1 MKPQPMRLGDLSVG
15 FVHSLADAVRSH
27 GLDPQPL
34 LEQYGLDTARLA
46 EAGARLSI
54 PRYMRL
60 GHAAIQLTGDPA
72 LGLRM
77 GQLSRLSQ
85 AGLAGVTAAQA
96 PTVREAARCLTRFE
110 ALYGSNYRGQS
121 SFHEDADGAW
131 LRFYSI
137 SPYNAYNRFVVD
149 SILAGWLQQLG
160 SLGLPVKAERIEI
173 EFAQTDY
180 RDRYNSLGDCP
191 IQFGAEHNQ
200 LRLSQATLAQRNVE
214 HCPSTWRHLLQ
225 LCERE
230 LEQLTRTRSLR
241 ERITQLLGPLLNGGR
256 EPDLEEV
263 AARLKLPTWTLRR
276 KLAEEG
282 TQFRAIL
289 NDTRRD
295 LAMTYIRDTELAF
308 GEIAYLLGFASAEA
322 FQRAFKRW
330 SGQTPGNF
338 VAATGSPPEKTPPA
352 LQLGGVFCGFQ
363 RVQFE
368 SLEFQQFFLVIV
380 HGGLLVCGV

>member
-1 MKPQPMRLGDLSVG
+1 MKPVRLGDLSVG
-15 FVHSLADAVRSH
+15 FVHTLADAIQSH

-34 LEQYGLDTARLA
+34 LLQYGLDPARLS
-46 EAGARLSI
+46 EPGARLSI

-60 GHAAIQLTGDPA
+60 GHAAIQLTGDPS

-77 GQLSRLSQ
+77 GQLSRMNQL
-85 AGLAGVTAAQA
+85 GLAGVTAAQA
-96 PTVREAARCLTRFE
+96 PNVREAARTLTRFE
-110 ALYGSNYRGQS
+110 ALYGANYRGQS
-121 SFHEDADGAW
+121 SFHEDAQGAW

-149 SILAGWLQQLG
+149 SILAGWLQQMATLCQQ
-160 SLGLPVKAERIEI
+160 PVLAERIEI
-173 EFAQTDY
+173 EFAAPDY
-180 RDRYNSLGDCP
+180 SASYTVLGDCP
-191 IQFGAEHNQ
+191 IQFGAELNQ
-200 LRLSQATLAQRNVE
+200 LRLSQHSLGLRNPQ
-214 HCPSTWRHLLQ
+214 HCPSTWHLLLQ

-241 ERITQLLGPLLNGGR
+241 ERITRLLGPMLNGGR

-330 SGQTPGNF
+330 NSQTPGEF
-338 VAATGSPPEKTPPA
+338 RRS
-352 LQLGGVFCGFQ
+352 Q
-363 RVQFE
+363 RH
-368 SLEFQQFFLVIV
+368 SA
-380 HGGLLVCGV
+380 

>member
-1 MKPQPMRLGDLSVG
+1 MNMKPQPMRLGDLSVG
-15 FVHSLADAVRSH
+15 FVHSLADAVASH
-27 GLDPQPL
+27 GQDPQPL
-34 LEQYGLDTARLA
+34 LEQYGLDAARLA
-46 EAGARLSI
+46 EPGARLSI
-54 PRYMRL
+54 PRYMRM
-60 GHAAIQLTGDPA
+60 GHAAIQQTQDPA

-96 PTVREAARCLTRFE
+96 PTVREAARCLIRFE
-110 ALYGSNYRGQS
+110 PLYGSNYRGQS
-121 SFHEDADGAW
+121 SFHEDAHGAW

-149 SILAGWLQQLG
+149 SIIAGWLAQLSSVG
-160 SLGLPVKAERIEI
+160 GVALRAERIEI
-173 EFAQTDY
+173 EFTEPAYLEAY
-180 RDRYNSLGDCP
+180 RTLGDCP
-191 IQFGAEHNQ
+191 IQFGAERNQ
-200 LRLSQATLAQRNVE
+200 LRLGLDTLAQRNHQ
-214 HCPSTWRHLLQ
+214 HCPSTWRHLVQ

-241 ERITQLLGPLLNGGR
+241 ERIIQLLGPLLNGGR

-330 SGQTPGNF
+330 NDQTPGEF
-338 VAATGSPPEKTPPA
+338 RRSHRAT
-352 LQLGGVFCGFQ
+352 
-363 RVQFE
+363 
-368 SLEFQQFFLVIV
+368 
-380 HGGLLVCGV
+380 

>member
-1 MKPQPMRLGDLSVG
+1 MRLGDLSVG

-27 GLDPQPL
+27 GIDPQPL
-34 LEQYGLDTARLA
+34 LEQYGLDSARLG
-46 EAGARLSI
+46 EACARLSI

-60 GHAAIQLTGDPA
+60 GHSAIQLTDNPG

-96 PTVREAARCLTRFE
+96 PTVREAARCLIRFE

-121 SFHEDADGAW
+121 SFHEDAQGAW

-149 SILAGWLQQLG
+149 SIIAGWLQQL
-160 SLGLPVKAERIEI
+160 SSVSATPLRADRIEI
-173 EFAQTDY
+173 EFAEPDY
-180 RDRYNSLGDCP
+180 REAYGALGDCP
-191 IQFGAEHNQ
+191 IQFGAEQNQ
-200 LRLSQATLAQRNVE
+200 LRFGLDTLALRNPV

-276 KLAEEG
+276 RLAEEG

-330 SGQTPGNF
+330 SGQTPG
-338 VAATGSPPEKTPPA
+338 
-352 LQLGGVFCGFQ
+352 
-363 RVQFE
+363 
-368 SLEFQQFFLVIV
+368 EFRRSHRQSA
-380 HGGLLVCGV
+380 

>member
-1 MKPQPMRLGDLSVG
+1 MRLGDLSVG
-15 FVHSLADAVRSH
+15 FVHSLIDAVRSH
-27 GLDPQPL
+27 GQDPSPL
-34 LEQYGLDTARLA
+34 LEQYALDPARLA
-46 EAGARLSI
+46 QAGARLSI

-60 GHAAIQLTGDPA
+60 GHGAIQLTGDPA

-77 GQLSRLSQ
+77 GRLSRLSQ

-96 PTVREAARCLTRFE
+96 PNVREAARCLTRFE

-121 SFHEDADGAW
+121 SFHEDANGAW

-149 SILAGWLQQLG
+149 SIISGWLQQL
-160 SLGLPVKAERIEI
+160 SSVAAQAILAEQIDI
-173 EFAQTDY
+173 EFERPDY
-180 RDRYNSLGDCP
+180 HDAYAVLGPTP
-191 IQFGAEHNQ
+191 IQFGVEQNQ
-200 LRLSQATLAQRNVE
+200 LRLSQASLGLRNPE

-241 ERITQLLGPLLNGGR
+241 ERIIQMLGPLLNGGR

-263 AARLKLPTWTLRR
+263 ATRLKLPTWTLRR

-330 SGQTPGNF
+330 NGQTPGEF
-338 VAATGSPPEKTPPA
+338 RRSH
-352 LQLGGVFCGFQ
+352 
-363 RVQFE
+363 RQF
-368 SLEFQQFFLVIV
+368 
-380 HGGLLVCGV
+380 G

>member
-1 MKPQPMRLGDLSVG
+1 MNPPRVRLGDLSVG
-15 FVHSLADAVRSH
+15 FVHSLADAVRSYGQDPLPLLTQF
-27 GLDPQPL
+27 GLDPS
-34 LEQYGLDTARLA
+34 RLA
-46 EAGARLSI
+46 EPGGRLSI
-54 PRYMRL
+54 PRYMHV
-60 GHAAIQLTGDPA
+60 GNAAIQLTGEPG

-77 GQLSRLSQ
+77 GQLSRISQ

-96 PTVREAARCLTRFE
+96 PTVREAARCLIHFE
-110 ALYGSNYRGQS
+110 ALYGANYRGQS
-121 SFHEDADGAW
+121 SFHEDAQGAW

-149 SILAGWLQQLG
+149 SILTSWAQQLSTLAG
-160 SLGLPVKAERIEI
+160 CRLLAEKIDI
-173 EFAQTDY
+173 EFSQPSYAEAY
-180 RDRYNSLGDCP
+180 REFSAHSVNFDAD
-191 IQFGAEHNQ
+191 FNQ
-200 LRLSQATLAQRNVE
+200 LRLSQESLALRNPD

-225 LCERE
+225 LCDKE

-241 ERITQLLGPLLNGGR
+241 ERIIQLLGPLLNGGR

-282 TQFRAIL
+282 TQYRAIL

-330 SGQTPGNF
+330 NGQTPGEF
-338 VAATGSPPEKTPPA
+338 RRS
-352 LQLGGVFCGFQ
+352 Q
-363 RVQFE
+363 RQA
-368 SLEFQQFFLVIV
+368 
-380 HGGLLVCGV
+380 G

>member
-1 MKPQPMRLGDLSVG
+1 MKPLTIRLGDLSTG
-15 FVHSLADAVRSH
+15 FVDCLADAVRSYGYNPLPLLTEY
-27 GLDPQPL
+27 GLDP
-34 LEQYGLDTARLA
+34 ARLA
-46 EAGARLSI
+46 QPLARLSI

-60 GHAAIQLTGDPA
+60 GHAAIILTGEPA

-77 GQLSRLSQ
+77 GQVSKLPH

-96 PTVREAARCLTRFE
+96 PTVREAARTLIRFE
-110 ALYGSNYRGQS
+110 PLYGSNYRGQS
-121 SFHEDADGAW
+121 SFHEDTQGAW

-149 SILAGWLQQLG
+149 SIIAGWLQQLSCVAG
-160 SLGLPVKAERIEI
+160 EPLHSEHIDI
-173 EFAQTDY
+173 EFAEPEYAEAYGTL
-180 RDRYNSLGDCP
+180 SLAP
-191 IQFGAEHNQ
+191 INFGAQTNQ
-200 LRLSQATLAQRNVE
+200 LRLDHATLELRNPV
-214 HCPSTWRHLLQ
+214 HCPSTWAHLLQ

-230 LEQLTRTRSLR
+230 LEQMTRTRSLR

-256 EPDLEEV
+256 EPGLEEV

-282 TQFRAIL
+282 TQFRAVI

-308 GEIAYLLGFASAEA
+308 GEIAFLLGFASPEA

-330 SGQTPGNF
+330 NRETPGEF
-338 VAATGSPPEKTPPA
+338 RRR
-352 LQLGGVFCGFQ
+352 Q
-363 RVQFE
+363 RQPV
-368 SLEFQQFFLVIV
+368 
-380 HGGLLVCGV
+380 

>member
-1 MKPQPMRLGDLSVG
+1 MKPLPMRLGDLSVG
-15 FVHSLADAVRSH
+15 FVHSLADAVRSFDA
-27 GLDPQPL
+27 DPQPL
-34 LEQYGLDTARLA
+34 LEQYGLDTARLS

-54 PRYMRL
+54 PRFMRL
-60 GHAAIQLTGDPA
+60 GHGAIQLTGNPA

-85 AGLAGVTAAQA
+85 VGLAGITAAQA
-96 PTVREAARCLTRFE
+96 PTVREAARCLIRFE
-110 ALYGSNYRGQS
+110 ALYGSNYRGHS
-121 SFHEDADGAW
+121 SFHEDPQGAW

-137 SPYNAYNRFVVD
+137 SPYNSYNRFVVD
-149 SILAGWLQQLG
+149 SIIAGWLQQL
-160 SLGLPVKAERIEI
+160 SSVSSAPLSAERIEI
-173 EFAQTDY
+173 EFEAPDY
-180 RDRYNSLGDCP
+180 SAAYDALGDCT

-200 LRLSQATLAQRNVE
+200 LRLSLTSLAQRNPE
-214 HCPSTWRHLLQ
+214 HCPSTWRLLLS

-330 SGQTPGNF
+330 TGQTPG
-338 VAATGSPPEKTPPA
+338 
-352 LQLGGVFCGFQ
+352 
-363 RVQFE
+363 
-368 SLEFQQFFLVIV
+368 EFRRSHRQSA
-380 HGGLLVCGV
+380 

>member
-1 MKPQPMRLGDLSVG
+1 MKPLPMRLGDLSVG

-27 GLDPQPL
+27 GVDPQPL
-34 LEQYGLDTARLA
+34 LEQYGLDAARLA

-60 GHAAIQLTGDPA
+60 GHSAIQLTGDSA

-96 PTVREAARCLTRFE
+96 PTVREAARCLIRFE
-110 ALYGSNYRGQS
+110 PLYGSNYRGQS
-121 SFHEDADGAW
+121 SFHEDAHGAW

-149 SILAGWLQQLG
+149 SIIAGWLHQL
-160 SLGLPVKAERIEI
+160 SSVSREPLRAERIDI
-173 EFAQTDY
+173 EFDEPDY
-180 RDRYNSLGDCP
+180 RDAYSVLGDCP
-191 IQFGAEHNQ
+191 IQFGAERNR
-200 LRLSQATLAQRNVE
+200 LRLSLASLALRNPE
-214 HCPSTWRHLLQ
+214 HCPSTWKHLLA

-330 SGQTPGNF
+330 SGQTPGEF
-338 VAATGSPPEKTPPA
+338 RRSHRKTA
-352 LQLGGVFCGFQ
+352 
-363 RVQFE
+363 
-368 SLEFQQFFLVIV
+368 
-380 HGGLLVCGV
+380 

>member
-1 MKPQPMRLGDLSVG
+1 MRLGDLSVG
-15 FVHSLADAVRSH
+15 FVQQLADAVRSCGH
-27 GLDPQPL
+27 DPLPL
-34 LEQYGLDTARLA
+34 LDQYGLDAARLSQPM
-46 EAGARLSI
+46 ARLSI

-60 GHAAIQLTGDPA
+60 GHSAIALTGDPA

-96 PTVREAARCLTRFE
+96 PTVREAARTLIRFE

-121 SFHEDADGAW
+121 SLHEDAQGAW

-149 SILAGWLQQLG
+149 SIISGWLHQL
-160 SLGLPVKAERIEI
+160 SAVADRPLTCEHIEI
-173 EFAQTDY
+173 DFSEPEY
-180 RDRYNSLGDCP
+180 
-191 IQFGAEHNQ
+191 AEQYSVLSHNPVRFRADTNQ
-200 LRLSQATLAQRNVE
+200 LRLNHATLDRRNPQ
-214 HCPSTWRHLLQ
+214 HCPSTWAYLLQ

-276 KLAEEG
+276 KLTEEG

-330 SGQTPGNF
+330 NAETPGEF
-338 VAATGSPPEKTPPA
+338 RRR
-352 LQLGGVFCGFQ
+352 Q
-363 RVQFE
+363 RQ
-368 SLEFQQFFLVIV
+368 SA
-380 HGGLLVCGV
+380 

>member
-1 MKPQPMRLGDLSVG
+1 MRLGDLSVG
-15 FVHSLADAVRSH
+15 FVQQLADAVRSCGH
-27 GLDPQPL
+27 DPLPL
-34 LEQYGLDTARLA
+34 LDQYGLDAARLSQPM
-46 EAGARLSI
+46 ARLSI

-60 GHAAIQLTGDPA
+60 GHAAIALTGDPA

-96 PTVREAARCLTRFE
+96 PTVREAARTLIRFE
-110 ALYGSNYRGQS
+110 ALYGSNYRGHS
-121 SFHEDADGAW
+121 SLHEDAQGAW

-149 SILAGWLQQLG
+149 SIISGWLHQL
-160 SLGLPVKAERIEI
+160 SAVADRPLTCEHIEI
-173 EFAQTDY
+173 EFSEPEY
-180 RDRYNSLGDCP
+180 
-191 IQFGAEHNQ
+191 AEQYSVLSHNPVRFRADTNQ
-200 LRLSQATLAQRNVE
+200 LRLNHATLDRRNPQ
-214 HCPSTWRHLLQ
+214 HCPSTWAYLLQ

-276 KLAEEG
+276 KLTEEG

-330 SGQTPGNF
+330 NAETPGEF
-338 VAATGSPPEKTPPA
+338 RRR
-352 LQLGGVFCGFQ
+352 Q
-363 RVQFE
+363 RQ
-368 SLEFQQFFLVIV
+368 SA
-380 HGGLLVCGV
+380 

>member
-1 MKPQPMRLGDLSVG
+1 MKPLPMRLGDLSVG

-27 GLDPQPL
+27 GVDPQPL
-34 LEQYGLDTARLA
+34 LDQYGLDAARLG

-60 GHAAIQLTGDPA
+60 GHGAIQLTADPA

-96 PTVREAARCLTRFE
+96 PTVREAARCLIRFE

-121 SFHEDADGAW
+121 SFHEDVRGAW

-149 SILAGWLQQLG
+149 SIIAGWLQQL
-160 SLGLPVKAERIEI
+160 SSVSPAPLRAERIEI
-173 EFAQTDY
+173 EFEEPLY
-180 RDRYNSLGDCP
+180 REAYSVFDCP

-200 LRLSQATLAQRNVE
+200 LRLSLDALAQRNPQ

-330 SGQTPGNF
+330 NGQTPG
-338 VAATGSPPEKTPPA
+338 
-352 LQLGGVFCGFQ
+352 
-363 RVQFE
+363 
-368 SLEFQQFFLVIV
+368 EFRRSHRQSA
-380 HGGLLVCGV
+380 

>member
-1 MKPQPMRLGDLSVG
+1 MRLGDLSVG
-15 FVHSLADAVRSH
+15 FVQQLADAVRSCGH
-27 GLDPQPL
+27 DPLPL
-34 LEQYGLDTARLA
+34 LDQYGLDAARLSQPM
-46 EAGARLSI
+46 ARLSI

-60 GHAAIQLTGDPA
+60 GHAAIALTGDPA

-77 GQLSRLSQ
+77 GQMSRLSQ

-96 PTVREAARCLTRFE
+96 PTVREAARTLIRFE

-121 SFHEDADGAW
+121 SLHEDAQGAW

-149 SILAGWLQQLG
+149 SIISGWLHQL
-160 SLGLPVKAERIEI
+160 SAVADRPLTCEHIEI
-173 EFAQTDY
+173 EFSEPEY
-180 RDRYNSLGDCP
+180 
-191 IQFGAEHNQ
+191 AEQYSVLSHNPVRFRADTNQ
-200 LRLSQATLAQRNVE
+200 LRLNHATLDRRNPQ
-214 HCPSTWRHLLQ
+214 HCPSTWAYLLQ

-276 KLAEEG
+276 KLTEEG

-330 SGQTPGNF
+330 NAETPGEF
-338 VAATGSPPEKTPPA
+338 RRR
-352 LQLGGVFCGFQ
+352 Q
-363 RVQFE
+363 RQ
-368 SLEFQQFFLVIV
+368 SA
-380 HGGLLVCGV
+380 

>member
-1 MKPQPMRLGDLSVG
+1 MKPVRLGDLSVG
-15 FVHSLADAVRSH
+15 FVHTLADAIHSH
-27 GLDPQPL
+27 GQDPQPL
-34 LEQYGLDTARLA
+34 LLQYGLDPARLA

-60 GHAAIQLTGDPA
+60 GHAAIQLTGDPG

-77 GQLSRLSQ
+77 GQFSRLSQ

-96 PTVREAARCLTRFE
+96 PNVREAARTLTRFE

-121 SFHEDADGAW
+121 SFVEDAEGAW

-137 SPYNAYNRFVVD
+137 SPYNAFNRFVVD
-149 SILAGWLQQLG
+149 SIIAGWLHQLS
-160 SLGLPVKAERIEI
+160 SLAQHRVQAQRIDI
-173 EFAQTDY
+173 EFETPVYADQ
-180 RDRYNSLGDCP
+180 YNALGD
-191 IQFGAEHNQ
+191 IHFSAEANQ
-200 LRLSQATLAQRNVE
+200 LRLNQQTLALRNPQ
-214 HCPSTWRHLLQ
+214 HCPSTWNLLLQ

-241 ERITQLLGPLLNGGR
+241 ERITRLLGPMLNGGR

-308 GEIAYLLGFASAEA
+308 GEIAYLLGFASAQA
-322 FQRAFKRW
+322 FQRAFRRW
-330 SGQTPGNF
+330 NNQTPGEF
-338 VAATGSPPEKTPPA
+338 RRS
-352 LQLGGVFCGFQ
+352 Q
-363 RVQFE
+363 RH
-368 SLEFQQFFLVIV
+368 SA
-380 HGGLLVCGV
+380 

>member
-1 MKPQPMRLGDLSVG
+1 MKPVSMRLGDLSVS
-15 FVHSLADAVRSH
+15 FVHSLADAVSSH
-27 GLDPQPL
+27 GQDAETL
-34 LEQYGLDTARLA
+34 LEQYGLDPARLA
-46 EAGARLSI
+46 EPGARLSI

-77 GQLSRLSQ
+77 GRLSRLSQ

-96 PTVREAARCLTRFE
+96 PTVREAARTLTRFE

-121 SFHEDADGAW
+121 SFHEDANGAW

-149 SILAGWLQQLG
+149 SIIAGWLQQLASIG
-160 SLGLPVKAERIEI
+160 GETLHAERIDI
-173 EFAQTDY
+173 EFAEPDY
-180 RDRYNSLGDCP
+180 AVAYKGLGDC
-191 IQFGAEHNQ
+191 QVHFAAEHNQ
-200 LRLSQATLAQRNVE
+200 LRLGQASLGLRNPN
-214 HCPSTWRHLLQ
+214 HCPATWRHLLQ

-330 SGQTPGNF
+330 NGQTPGEF
-338 VAATGSPPEKTPPA
+338 RRS
-352 LQLGGVFCGFQ
+352 Q
-363 RVQFE
+363 RH
-368 SLEFQQFFLVIV
+368 SA
-380 HGGLLVCGV
+380 

>member
-1 MKPQPMRLGDLSVG
+1 LGDLSVG
-15 FVHSLADAVRSH
+15 FVHSLADAVRGAGQDPH
-27 GLDPQPL
+27 PLLDQFGLDA
-34 LEQYGLDTARLA
+34 ARLA

-60 GHAAIQLTGDPA
+60 GHAAIQLSGVPS

-96 PTVREAARCLTRFE
+96 PTVREAARVLIRFE

-121 SFHEDADGAW
+121 SFHEDSEGAW

-137 SPYNAYNRFVVD
+137 SPYNDYNRFVVD
-149 SILAGWLQQLG
+149 SILAGWLHQLSTLAG
-160 SLGLPVKAERIEI
+160 TRVVAERVDI
-173 EFAQTDY
+173 EFDAPPYAAEYWVLSEQPV
-180 RDRYNSLGDCP
+180 N
-191 IQFGAEHNQ
+191 FGAAINQ
-200 LRLSQATLAQRNVE
+200 LRLSQQSLGLRNPGHV
-214 HCPSTWRHLLQ
+214 PSTWRHLLQ

-230 LEQLTRTRSLR
+230 LEQRTRTRSLG
-241 ERITQLLGPLLNGGR
+241 ERITALLGPLLNGGK

-263 AARLKLPTWTLRR
+263 AARLQLPTWTLRR
-276 KLAEEG
+276 RLADEG
-282 TQFRAIL
+282 TRFRSVL

-330 SGQTPGNF
+330 NGQTPG
-338 VAATGSPPEKTPPA
+338 
-352 LQLGGVFCGFQ
+352 
-363 RVQFE
+363 
-368 SLEFQQFFLVIV
+368 EFRRSHRHSV
-380 HGGLLVCGV
+380 

>member
-1 MKPQPMRLGDLSVG
+1 MKPLPMRLGDLSVG
-15 FVHSLADAVRSH
+15 FVQQLADAVRSCGH
-27 GLDPQPL
+27 DPLPL
-34 LEQYGLDTARLA
+34 LDQYGLDPARLSQPM
-46 EAGARLSI
+46 ARLSI

-60 GHAAIQLTGDPA
+60 GHAAIALTGDPA

-96 PTVREAARCLTRFE
+96 PTVREAARTLIRFE

-121 SFHEDADGAW
+121 SLHEDAQGAW

-149 SILAGWLQQLG
+149 SIISGWLHQL
-160 SLGLPVKAERIEI
+160 SAVADRPLTCEHIEI
-173 EFAQTDY
+173 EFSEPEY
-180 RDRYNSLGDCP
+180 
-191 IQFGAEHNQ
+191 AEQYSVLSHNPVRFRADTNQ
-200 LRLSQATLAQRNVE
+200 LRLNHATLDRRNPQ
-214 HCPSTWRHLLQ
+214 HCPSTWAYLLQ

-276 KLAEEG
+276 KLTEEG

-330 SGQTPGNF
+330 NAETPGEF
-338 VAATGSPPEKTPPA
+338 RRR
-352 LQLGGVFCGFQ
+352 Q
-363 RVQFE
+363 RQ
-368 SLEFQQFFLVIV
+368 SA
-380 HGGLLVCGV
+380 